1 MSEEYTIYH
10 SKADMLSEA
19 DNEFLAKGGVL
30 IRKKGMSIIECITQ
44 PKPYWHAHAGC
55 SQFESVEERDD
66 FFLKLLTLAD
76 YKGFKSNK

>member
-1 MSEEYTIYH
+1 MSEENTIYQ
-10 SKADMLSEA
+10 SKADTLTEA
-19 DNEFLAKGGVL
+19 DNEFLQKGGVL
-30 IRKKGMSIIECITQ
+30 IRKKGLSVIECITQ

-76 YKGFKSNK
+76 YKEFKQNK